1 MNCLKLQFPDRGHD
15 LIIDK
20 ATMDTLLCS
29 ENPYLT
35 VARYLKE
42 VQRVLRLGGK
52 YFLITTGSPEK
63 RMLHLKRSHLSFE
76 IETKE
81 VKRMT
86 DDIEVTHYCYI
97 CTKAAGSEKAVLN
110 WPSEKKIIYDE
121 EGLDS
126 DYDDGYSD
134 KE

>member
-1 MNCLKLQFPDRGHD
+1 MDCLKLNFPDRGHD

-52 YFLITTGSPEK
+52 YLLISTGTPEK
-63 RMLHLKRSHLSFE
+63 RLLHLQRSHLSFQIE
-76 IETKE
+76 IVEI
-81 VKRMT
+81 KRMT
-86 DDIEVTHYCYI
+86 DDFEVTHYCYI
-97 CTKAAGSEKAVLN
+97 CTKAGGSEKAALS
-110 WPSEKKIIYDE
+110 WPCVRKII
-121 EGLDS
+121 LD
-126 DYDDGYSD
+126 
-134 KE
+134 